1 MKLEL
6 HRHKVENVEFGSV
19 TRIENQTLIVSKNEL
34 TSVIKETSGL
44 KTDAIICRPGDQAR
58 ITNVLDI
65 IEPRVKPGGA
75 GDYFPGFLGTS
86 GKAGNGITKIL
97 EGAAVVEVAAIP
109 RVQEGLIDMG
119 GNGAQYSPFSR
130 THNVVLCFAPDPGM
144 QIAEVDQRI
153 RLAGL
158 SAGAHLAQ
166 AGLATLP
173 DEIETFELNP
183 DAGAAPQNSRLRR
196 IAYICMLQSQG
207 FLRETFVY
215 GNSAGDLFPRLIHP
229 NEFMDGAVVSGNYVI
244 PSNRNPTYFHLNN
257 PIIRELYQRHQNEL
271 LFCGAAICN
280 EHSGLEAKEK
290 SVQGTVKIVKELGA
304 AGVMITKEGGGNADT
319 DLMLMC
325 QACEGAG
332 IRTVIIGNEAAG
344 SDGADPSLAHTVKA
358 ADAFISTGNN
368 DAPVELDPVTEVI
381 GQGPLPG
388 ITGDLKESLIIPVGR
403 INGATNLLGYNFL
416 SARTY

>member
-6 HRHKVENVEFGSV
+6 HRHKIKNIEFGSS
-19 TRIENQTLIVSKNEL
+19 TRIENQTLSISKKDLVSAIGK
-34 TSVIKETSGL
+34 TSGL
-44 KTDAIICRPGDQAR
+44 TADVIICRPGDQTR
-58 ITNVLDI
+58 ITNILDI
-65 IEPRVKPGGA
+65 IEPRVKPDGA
-75 GDYFPGFLGTS
+75 GDIFPGFLGTS

-109 RVQEGLIDMG
+109 RAQEGLIDMDG
-119 GNGAQYSPFSR
+119 KGAKYSPFSQ

-144 QIAEVDQRI
+144 QIADVDRRI

-158 SAGAHLAQ
+158 SAGAYLAQ
-166 AGLATLP
+166 AGLATPP

-215 GNSAGDLFPRLIHP
+215 GNSAGDLSPRLIHP

-257 PIIRELYQRHQNEL
+257 PVIRELYQRHQNEL
-271 LFCGAAICN
+271 LFSGAVICN
-280 EHSGLEAKEK
+280 EHSGLGAKEK

-304 AGVMITKEGGGNADT
+304 AGVVITKEGGGNADT

-325 QACEGAG
+325 QACEDAG

-381 GQGPLPG
+381 GQGPLQG
-388 ITGDLKESLIIPVGR
+388 VTGDLKSQLTIPVGR
-403 INGATNLLGYNFL
+403 INGACNLLGYNRL
-416 SARTY
+416 SAKTY

>member
-6 HRHKVENVEFGSV
+6 HRHKIKNIEFGSS
-19 TRIENQTLIVSKNEL
+19 TRIKNQILSISKKELVSAIRK
-34 TSVIKETSGL
+34 TSGL
-44 KTDAIICRPGDQAR
+44 TADVIICRPGDMTR
-58 ITNVLDI
+58 ITNSLDI
-65 IEPRVKPGGA
+65 VEPRVKPDEA
-75 GDYFPGFLGTS
+75 GNIFPGFLGS
-86 GKAGNGITKIL
+86 SEKVGNGITKVL

-130 THNVVLCFAPDPGM
+130 THNVVLCFAPDSGM

-158 SAGAHLAQ
+158 SASAHLAQ
-166 AGLATLP
+166 ASLPKAP
-173 DEIETFELNP
+173 DETETFELNP
-183 DAGAAPQNSRLRR
+183 DAVDAPRNSKLRR

-215 GNSAGDLFPRLIHP
+215 GNSAGGLSPRLIHP
-229 NEFMDGAVVSGNYVI
+229 NEFMDGAVVSGNFVI

-257 PIIRELYQRHQNEL
+257 PVIRELYQRHQNEL
-271 LFCGAAICN
+271 LFCGVVICN
-280 EHSGLEAKEK
+280 EHSGLEEKEK
-290 SVQGTVKIVKELGA
+290 TVQGTVEIVKHLGA
-304 AGVMITKEGGGNADT
+304 EGVVITKEGGGNADT

-325 QACEGAG
+325 QTCEAGG

-344 SDGADPSLAHTVKA
+344 TDGADPSLAHTVKA
-358 ADAFISTGNN
+358 ADAFITTGNN
-368 DAPVELDPVTEVI
+368 DAPVKLDPVAEVI

-388 ITGDLKESLIIPVGR
+388 VTGDLKSQLTIATGR
-403 INGATNLLGYNFL
+403 INGACNLLGYNRL
-416 SARTY
+416 SVKTY